1 MDLLFATDRSLDNVG
16 SYSLATL
23 LVVKPDDHHVQDGV
37 RRVVVGR
44 GQAALPTAVLASL
57 NLPAPPPSAPTNYPS
72 TRLQDVPTRQCIE
85 TSHLMGVA
93 RLKANGELIH
103 DQSNSL

>member
-57 NLPAPPPSAPTNYPS
+57 NLPAILEFGGAAPPPC
-72 TRLQDVPTRQCIE
+72 RR
-85 TSHLMGVA
+85 
-93 RLKANGELIH
+93 RRLIH
-103 DQSNSL
+103 IFTHQI